1 MTIPISALPV
11 EERKAEIDRL
21 VAAVIAAATQGAKAS
36 GAERERYQRL
46 YMSLTHSLYRAAGL
60 E

>member
-1 MTIPISALPV
+1 MTNPISALPI

-21 VAAVIAAATQGAKAS
+21 VAAVIAVAAQGAKAS
-36 GAERERYQRL
+36 GEERDRYERL
-46 YMSLTHSLYRAAGL
+46 YMNLTHALYRAAGL

>member
-1 MTIPISALPV
+1 MTNPISALPV

-21 VAAVIAAATQGAKAS
+21 VAAVIAVATQGAKAS
-36 GAERERYQRL
+36 GEERNRYERL
-46 YMSLTHSLYRAAGL
+46 YMNLTCALYRAAGL